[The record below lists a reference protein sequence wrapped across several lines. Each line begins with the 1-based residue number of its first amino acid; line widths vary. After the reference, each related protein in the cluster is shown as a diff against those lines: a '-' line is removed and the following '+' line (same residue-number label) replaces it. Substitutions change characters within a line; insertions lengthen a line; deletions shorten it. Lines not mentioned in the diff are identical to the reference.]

1 MFSSHISS
9 IYVTSSQSYDLLA
22 SHLFLFKDIYSKSND
37 FNEKPKTY
45 VQSLV
50 GKFC

>member
-9 IYVTSSQSYDLLA
+9 IYVASSQSYDLLD
-22 SHLFLFKDIYSKSND
+22 SIFFLFKDIYSKPND
-37 FNEKPKTY
+37 FNEKPKMC

-50 GKFC
+50 GIFC